1 MMKKIMK
8 KLVSPALLAAVLICA
23 LSVTAFAELIPT
35 EKSWSVSF
43 TEKKVMVSDFK
54 TKEMDD
60 QVYGL
65 QPGDYTDIVLNLKND
80 YDETVDWY
88 MTNKVLKSLEDTR
101 AEDTGLQGGAYSYI
115 LTFKNTS
122 TGKETVLFS
131 SDRVGGEGESK
142 SGVGL
147 HQTTGALQDWFYL
160 DTFKKGEGGTL
171 TLRVALE
178 GETQGNDYQDTLA
191 QLQMQFAVELRPAY
205 DEPDTTTT
213 TTTTTRTTT
222 ATSTTT
228 TRTTTKDSS
237 HSSSKHTTHTSTTH
251 REIVKTGDY
260 TDTIPYIIAAGVSGL
275 VFLLLAFY
283 SLKERRKQKGGQ
295 A

>member
-1 MMKKIMK
+1 MLQYEELRL
-8 KLVSPALLAAVLICA
+8 KLEALLPGIEDLAGSIGLDQLRREAEELDAQASAPGFWDDMEFAQKMTQKAAGVKGKIEA
-23 LSVTAFAELIPT
+23 Y
-35 EKSWSVSF
+35 EK
-43 TEKKVMVSDFK
+43 
-54 TKEMDD
+54 
-60 QVYGL
+60 L
-65 QPGDYTDIVLNLKND
+65 Q
-80 YDETVDWY
+80 
-88 MTNKVLKSLEDTR
+88 
-101 AEDTGLQGGAYSYI
+101 
-115 LTFKNTS
+115 
-122 TGKETVLFS
+122 
-131 SDRVGGEGESK
+131 
-142 SGVGL
+142 
-147 HQTTGALQDWFYL
+147 
-160 DTFKKGEGGTL
+160 
-171 TLRVALE
+171 
-178 GETQGNDYQDTLA
+178 NDYQDTLA

-237 HSSSKHTTHTSTTH
+237 SSSSKHTTHTSTTH

>member
-147 HQTTGALQDWFYL
+147 HQATGALQDWFYL

-213 TTTTTRTTT
+213 TTTT
-222 ATSTTT
+222 
-228 TRTTTKDSS
+228 RTTTKDSS
-237 HSSSKHTTHTSTTH
+237 SSSSKHTTHTSTTH

-275 VFLLLAFY
+275 ALLLLAFY
-283 SLKERRKQKGGQ
+283 GMRERRRQRGGK

>member
-1 MMKKIMK
+1 MT
-8 KLVSPALLAAVLICA
+8 V
-23 LSVTAFAELIPT
+23 FAELIPT

-147 HQTTGALQDWFYL
+147 HQATGALQDWFYL

-237 HSSSKHTTHTSTTH
+237 SSSSKHTTHTSTTH

>member
-1 MMKKIMK
+1 M
-8 KLVSPALLAAVLICA
+8 
-23 LSVTAFAELIPT
+23 
-35 EKSWSVSF
+35 
-43 TEKKVMVSDFK
+43 
-54 TKEMDD
+54 
-60 QVYGL
+60 
-65 QPGDYTDIVLNLKND
+65 LNLKND

-147 HQTTGALQDWFYL
+147 HQATGALQDWFYL

-191 QLQMQFAVELRPAY
+191 QLQMQFAVEL
-205 DEPDTTTT
+205 
-213 TTTTTRTTT
+213 
-222 ATSTTT
+222 
-228 TRTTTKDSS
+228 RTTTKDSS